1 MALALYTR
9 LSPKDPA
16 ASNFVFNAAYYL
28 VWHLVRA
35 GCSAPNGHDGP
46 ALVRELQARLRPV
59 VLSAQSFEQA
69 RHGLDAQV
77 VAWRSKLPLTPGFKN
92 ARTSHV

>member
-77 VAWRSKLPLTPGFKN
+77 VAWHNKLPPTLGFEG
-92 ARTSHV
+92 ARASNV